1 MANYTLSA
9 KLTADITE
17 FQKGLQQAQSSLS
30 SLSKSATNAGTMCT
44 SVGKA
49 LTPVTTA
56 LTGVAATAFNT
67 CKNFIQLYESSIVV
81 FEKMLDGSDAAQQLY
96 SDLLGIAK
104 ASTFS
109 QETFL
114 EAGKSLVGVGVS
126 AENTKK
132 YLQATTDAVTAFG
145 GSADDLQR
153 VTYAFRKIATNGK
166 FSMEE
171 VNSMADVGVNV
182 LAILGNQYG
191 KNTDEMRDMISK
203 GLIPAEEGLD
213 KLTTGIEKGTDGV
226 NGMTQ
231 ALEGMSAAL
240 KGKTLTGA
248 LDSMNSSIRSFSLG
262 LMQMNPTLTEAD
274 EGYEENQ
281 KRLNQL
287 TAALTT
293 INSIIPKAVGLFG
306 SVTDAVGKLL
316 DKLVGGEVVWDDQTN
331 SWKRVLTYT
340 EEGEKVLG
348 DIGGVLGKVNNYL
361 DKLDPDKMQIFSD
374 AIGSLA
380 LAAPVLVGVGTGLKV
395 FGKVSGALSGKL
407 ASATSGLSSLKN
419 VISSTKG
426 SQGLSNIAGGFK
438 TIFST
443 IQTAMSQIASVVWK
457 GITKI
462 SSLVWKGVS
471 TIASLVWKGVSKLA
485 SLVWKGVTKLAS
497 LAWKGITKIA
507 SLAWKGIS
515 TIASYAWKGITQLA
529 TLIGKGI
536 NLIVTP
542 FKIVGS
548 KIISA
553 LNSMWSQIAPVVAK
567 GVDFIVTPFKIVGSR
582 IVGVLNTAWGKVTPV
597 LNKGV
602 SAVQTFGGKLVN
614 AFKLII
620 GKVSSIIGKIISVIG
635 AIGGK
640 IVSILGTI
648 WSTVAPIITNG
659 INIILTPFKWLG
671 SKIVALFGV
680 IKTTVLPALNTFFGG
695 LFSGLSSGLS
705 QIFSGVMAFAP
716 QITSAFLGLFKFAL
730 IGGAIV
736 AVFGIIQQK
745 FGESLDRLW
754 PMIQAKGTELLSKAS
769 EWITNSL
776 PEVINSGFTLIG
788 NIIDTLTALMPQL
801 IQVGMSL
808 VANLI
813 SGFAQNLPTIL
824 PKVVLLITTIVQGLV
839 ENIGLLIDAGLQ
851 LLVGLANGIVAA
863 LPVLIKQ
870 LPTII
875 VTIVEALIEHLP
887 EIITAGI
894 QILVALGEGLIE
906 ALPQLITSITT
917 DLIPAIWNI
926 ITETDWLGL
935 GKQIIEGILEGF
947 GSLGTKIGEKVGEV
961 KDNVVGW
968 FKEKFGIQSPSKLM
982 HDEVGVQVGMGTVG
996 GISDIDTAETDTQ
1009 AQKVCDM
1016 VSDTF
1021 DRKMP
1026 GLISNV
1032 QGLFKGL
1039 FSSISGSG
1047 EGQSVGFNFDMSG
1060 LVESAET
1067 AMAQLNDV
1075 ITSGYTQIRA
1085 NLANQNS
1092 MVASETKT
1100 IFDSMVSQAVGSIQ
1114 TMVDQVKVAVAG
1126 MNGAFNGVFD
1136 GLTKAALTQI
1146 TTLFSGAQTIF
1157 NNLATTT
1164 QNIISKMGNAV
1175 VALFQSMITI
1185 TVNASYSMANQ
1196 IIAAVSLMTKGV
1208 ISATT
1213 AFQASYI
1220 GIWNSAKNQA
1230 VSVVNTMRVL
1240 VVSSIS
1246 TMVTQ
1251 INRAVAGLPSDFNS
1265 IGRQM
1270 MSQLKAGIDSGKS
1283 AVLTVTSSLVSQL
1296 VSTFITGLGIHSPSK
1311 VMTWIGQMMLAGLI
1325 KGLSQKQIVEFTSK
1339 YVGEMQES
1347 FKNGELK
1354 LGTTVSTLKESGSQ
1368 KLIDYLGKNGDV
1380 EYEGT
1385 SNSTVY
1391 PLSGGPYDI
1400 TSWFGYRP
1408 ASDTNGVG
1416 TTNHGGLDIGA
1427 PAGTPIL
1434 AASGGTVSLAGSN
1447 GGYGNCVVI
1456 DHGNGLQTLYGHM
1469 SSIGTSAGATV
1480 TPGQVIGYVG
1490 STGNSTGP
1498 HLHYEMRQ
1506 NGTKIDPYPYIE
1518 GAQISGG
1525 TLTLSQAI
1533 QNALQLMKSGTS
1545 AEDINKMG
1553 SNVMIGGLN
1562 LGAYTGTDGDL
1573 TNWLT
1578 QACNITGEPLSSLPG
1593 LIYAA
1598 KMESGGNP
1606 NAINLWDSNAA
1617 AGNPSKGLLQT
1628 IQTTFDAYAA
1638 PGMTN
1643 VWNPVHNAV
1652 AAIRYMRARYGSVA
1666 SVVNPRLGG
1675 WYGYAIGTNHARS
1688 GLAIVGEN
1696 GPEVV
1701 NFAGGEKVMKN
1712 RDVRNSGL
1720 LGGVVSGVKSDLKEI
1735 GREIAKQITTNVKG
1749 QDINL
1754 NTMVNLDGKKVG
1766 YGTAK
1771 FVSEKN
1777 DFEES
1782 RMNRIRGIRN
1792 GV

>member
-1 MANYTLSA
+1 MANYTLTA
-9 KLTADITE
+9 KLTANITE

-30 SLSKSATNAGTMCT
+30 SLSKSATNAGTMCS

-67 CKNFIQLYESSIVV
+67 SKNFIQLYESSIVV
-81 FEKMLDGSDAAQQLY
+81 FEKMLDGSEAAQQLY
-96 SDLLGIAK
+96 SDLLSIAK

-145 GSADDLQR
+145 GSAEDLQR

-182 LAILGNQYG
+182 LQILGNQYG

-203 GLIPAEEGLD
+203 GLVPAEEGLD

-248 LDSMNSSIRSFSLG
+248 LDSMNSSIRSFSLS
-262 LMQMNPTLTEAD
+262 LMQMNPTLTEGS

-316 DKLVGGEVVWDDQTN
+316 DKLVGGEVVWDDETN
-331 SWKRVLTYT
+331 SWRRVLTYT

-348 DIGGVLGKVNNYL
+348 DIGGVLGKLNNYL
-361 DKLDPDKMQIFSD
+361 DKVDSEKMQVFSD
-374 AIGSLA
+374 TIGA
-380 LAAPVLVGVGTGLKV
+380 LGMAAPILIGVGTGLKV
-395 FGKVSGALSGKL
+395 FGQVSGALSGKL
-407 ASATSGLSSLKN
+407 SGAIGGLSSLKSAL
-419 VISSTKG
+419 SSTKG
-426 SQGLSNIAGGFK
+426 TQGLSSIAGGFK
-438 TIFST
+438 TIIST
-443 IQTAMSQIASVVWK
+443 VQTAMSQVASVVWK
-457 GITKI
+457 GITSI
-462 SSLVWKGVS
+462 
-471 TIASLVWKGVSKLA
+471 A
-485 SLVWKGVTKLAS
+485 SLVWKGVTKLSS
-497 LAWKGITKIA
+497 LIWKGITSIA
-507 SLAWKGIS
+507 SIVWKGIS
-515 TIASYAWKGITQLA
+515 TIASYAWKGITHIVSLV
-529 TLIGKGI
+529 GKGI
-536 NLIVTP
+536 NLVLKPI
-542 FKIVGS
+542 KLLGS
-548 KIISA
+548 KIVSA
-553 LNSMWSQIAPVVAK
+553 LGTVWAKVGPVVTKYVNLLTSAFEVVGTK
-567 GVDFIVTPFKIVGSR
+567 VAGVFSKMWT
-582 IVGVLNTAWGKVTPV
+582 KVTPA

-602 SAVQTFGGKLVN
+602 SAVQTFGGKIANVVTTI
-614 AFKLII
+614 F
-620 GKVSSIIGKIISVIG
+620 GKVSSIVGKIFSVIG
-635 AIGGK
+635 SIGGK
-640 IVSILGTI
+640 IVSILSSV
-648 WSTVAPIITNG
+648 WSTISPVITKG
-659 INIILTPFKWLG
+659 INMVLTPFKWLG
-671 SKIVALFGV
+671 SKMVALFGV
-680 IKTTVLPALNTFFGG
+680 VKTTVMPALSNFFGG
-695 LFSGLSSGLS
+695 IFSGLSSGLG
-705 QIFSGVMAFAP
+705 QIFSGIMAFAP
-716 QITSAFLGLFKFAL
+716 QISSAFLGLFKFAL

-736 AVFGIIQQK
+736 AAFGIIQQK
-745 FGESLDRLW
+745 FGESLDQLW
-754 PMIQAKGTELLSKAS
+754 PMIQEKGTALLTQAS
-769 EWITNSL
+769 EWITNNL
-776 PEVINSGFTLIG
+776 PGVINSGFTLIG
-788 NIIDTLTALMPQL
+788 NIVDTLTALMPQL
-801 IQVGMSL
+801 IEVGMSL
-808 VANLI
+808 VANLV
-813 SGFAQNLPTIL
+813 SGFAQNLPTII
-824 PKVVLLITTIVQGLV
+824 PKAVELIGAIVQGLV

-851 LLVGLANGIVAA
+851 LIVGLANGLVAA
-863 LPVLIKQ
+863 LPTLIEQ

-875 VTIVEALIEHLP
+875 VTIVQTLIEHLP

-894 QILVALGEGLIE
+894 QVIVALGEGLIE
-906 ALPQLITSITT
+906 AIPQLITSITT
-917 DLIPAIWNI
+917 DLIPAIWDT
-926 ITETDWLGL
+926 ITQTDWLGL

-961 KDNVVGW
+961 AGNVVGW
-968 FKEKFGIQSPSKLM
+968 FKDKFGIQSPSKLM
-982 HDEVGVQVGMGTVG
+982 HDEIGVQVGMGTVG
-996 GISDIDTAETDTQ
+996 GISDIDSAETDSQ

-1016 VSDTF
+1016 VSNTF
-1021 DRKMP
+1021 NQKMP
-1026 GLISNV
+1026 GLINNV
-1032 QGLFKGL
+1032 QGLFKNL
-1039 FSSISGSG
+1039 FSAISGSG
-1047 EGQSVGFNFDMSG
+1047 DGQSVGFSFDMSG
-1060 LVESAET
+1060 LVESAQT
-1067 AMAQLNDV
+1067 AMDQLNAV
-1075 ITSGYTQIRA
+1075 ISTGYDRIKA
-1085 NLANQNS
+1085 NLAGQNS
-1092 MVASETKT
+1092 EIVAQTKT
-1100 IFDSMVSQAVGSIQ
+1100 IFGQMVSEASTSIEA
-1114 TMVDQVKVAVAG
+1114 MVTQIKSSIAG
-1126 MNGAFNGVFD
+1126 MNGAFDGVFN
-1136 GLTKAALTQI
+1136 GLTKSAITQI
-1146 TTLFSGAQTIF
+1146 STLFSGAKTIF
-1157 NNLATTT
+1157 NNLAATT
-1164 QNIISKMGNAV
+1164 QSIISKMGNAV
-1175 VALFQSMITI
+1175 VTLFQSMITI

-1196 IIAAVSLMTKGV
+1196 IISAINVMTKGV
-1208 ISATT
+1208 LSASTSFKT
-1213 AFQASYI
+1213 SYI
-1220 GIWNSAKNQA
+1220 SIWISAKNQA
-1230 VSVVNTMRVL
+1230 VSIVNTMRAA
-1240 VVSSIS
+1240 VVSSMS

-1251 INRAVAGLPSDFNS
+1251 INRAVAGLPSSFNS
-1265 IGRQM
+1265 LGKEM
-1270 MSQLKAGIDSGKS
+1270 MSQLKSGIETGKS
-1283 AVLTVTSSLVSQL
+1283 GVLSVTSSLVSQL
-1296 VSTFITGLGIHSPSK
+1296 VSTFVTGLGIHSPSK

-1325 KGLSQKQIVEFTSK
+1325 KGMSQKQIIEFTSK
-1339 YVGEMQES
+1339 YVGDMQDS
-1347 FKNGELK
+1347 FKNGELR

-1368 KLIDYLGKNGDV
+1368 KLIDYLQKNGDA
-1380 EYEGT
+1380 EFEGT
-1385 SNSTVY
+1385 SNTTVY
-1391 PLSGGPYDI
+1391 PLQGGPYDI

-1533 QNALQLMKSGTS
+1533 QNALTLMKSGTS
-1545 AEDINKMG
+1545 TEDIDKMG

-1578 QACNITGEPLSSLPG
+1578 QACNITGESLSSLPG

-1696 GPEVV
+1696 GPEIV

-1712 RDVRNSGL
+1712 RDVRNSGIL
-1720 LGGVVSGVKSDLKEI
+1720 SGVVSGVKSDIKEI
-1735 GREIAKQITTNVKG
+1735 GREIARQITTNVKG

-1766 YGTAK
+1766 YGTARY
-1771 FVSEKN
+1771 VSEKN
-1777 DFEES
+1777 DFEEN
-1782 RMNRIRGIRN
+1782 RLNRIRGIRN